1 MENIKQWLSPREVL
15 KDYGFSVTTL
25 AKWRMRNKYLAF
37 SKVGKFIKYRRS
49 DIENFLRSNNVEVII
64 SKN

>member
-49 DIENFLRSNNVEVII
+49 DIESFLRSNNVDVII